1 MQRERIATKVEMADK
16 KRVVTYKEYNCVRSV
31 LAAVAK
37 LPEVADTDDLI
48 TLSAANLQVYV
59 EVRTCKKPAAGKLK
73 TVYIDQVVAVVGN
86 DIRLAPGSVPDGYGA
101 WLATQPPSPRTE

>member
-37 LPEVADTDDLI
+37 LPEVADTDELI
-48 TLSAANLQVYV
+48 TLSAALVI
-59 EVRTCKKPAAGKLK
+59 RTRRSLSVSFI
-73 TVYIDQVVAVVGN
+73 T
-86 DIRLAPGSVPDGYGA
+86 APSIMPIG
-101 WLATQPPSPRTE
+101 